1 MHNRSNEF
9 SHEYRCIVIS
19 KLNDI
24 LVWLY
29 VKCCITNYY
38 YMLYILYVLYDNVY
52 KMHVYS

>member
-1 MHNRSNEF
+1 MSR
-9 SHEYRCIVIS
+9 IVIS

-29 VKCCITNYY
+29 VKCCTTNYY